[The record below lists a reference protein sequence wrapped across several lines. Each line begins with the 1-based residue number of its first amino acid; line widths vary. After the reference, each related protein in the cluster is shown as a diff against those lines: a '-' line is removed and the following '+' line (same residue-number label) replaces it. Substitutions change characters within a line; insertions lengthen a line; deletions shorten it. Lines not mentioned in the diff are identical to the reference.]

1 MFKPPIVVIVGPTAS
16 GKSQLAVDIAEHHN
30 AEIICADSRTVYKG
44 MDIGTAKPSAQDI
57 KKVRH
62 HLLDVVEPNQQFT
75 AADFKKLAN
84 EAIVKIWKRGNV
96 PIVVGGTGLYIDALL
111 FDYDFGSKADVG
123 KRVELS
129 TMTLEELWDL
139 CRQKNIELPE
149 NYKNKRHVIR
159 AIELGGLIR
168 AKRVLRKNTL
178 VVGLSTERPE
188 LVKRITQRVDDM
200 FRLGVLQ
207 EAEALG
213 RKFGW
218 DCQALT
224 ANIYLVCKQVLDGS
238 LDLDQAKQLCVKNDL
253 NLAKRQMTWFKRNNA
268 IHWGDPNKLREIIA
282 RFLDSL

>member
-1 MFKPPIVVIVGPTAS
+1 MVKPPIVVIVGPTAS
-16 GKSQLAVDIAEHHN
+16 GKSRLAIDIAEHQN
-30 AEIICADSRTVYKG
+30 VEIICADSRTVYKG

-84 EAIVKIWKRGNV
+84 EAIVKIWERGNV

-111 FDYDFGSKADVG
+111 FDYDFGLKADES
-123 KRVELS
+123 KRAELS
-129 TMTLEELWDL
+129 ALTLEELWDL

-149 NYKNKRHVIR
+149 NYKNKRHVVR
-159 AIELGGLIR
+159 AIELGGIIR
-168 AKRVLRKNTL
+168 GKRVLRENTL
-178 VVGLSTERPE
+178 VVGLSTEKSE
-188 LVKRITQRVDDM
+188 LVERITQRVDSM

-224 ANIYLVCKQVLDGS
+224 ANIYLVCKQVLNGS
-238 LDLDQAKQLCVKNDL
+238 LDLDQAKQLCIKNDL
-253 NLAKRQMTWFKRNNA
+253 SLAKRQMTWFKRNNEV
-268 IHWGDPNKLREIIA
+268 HWGDQNKLRDIIVK
-282 RFLDSL
+282 FLGSL